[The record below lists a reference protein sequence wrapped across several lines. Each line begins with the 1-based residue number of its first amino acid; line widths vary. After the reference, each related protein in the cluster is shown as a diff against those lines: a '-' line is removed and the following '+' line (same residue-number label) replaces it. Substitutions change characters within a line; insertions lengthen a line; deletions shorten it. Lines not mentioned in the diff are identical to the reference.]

1 MQTIPSMSQQVVLL
15 MGFCMKLFGK
25 NTDHFYAPVAGKTVP
40 INDVPDPTFNT
51 FVGKSVTNEDVVIE
65 LVK

>member
-15 MGFCMKLFGK
+15 MGFCKKLFGK

-51 FVGKSVTNEDVVIE
+51 FVGKNVTNDDVVIE
-65 LVK
+65 LEK